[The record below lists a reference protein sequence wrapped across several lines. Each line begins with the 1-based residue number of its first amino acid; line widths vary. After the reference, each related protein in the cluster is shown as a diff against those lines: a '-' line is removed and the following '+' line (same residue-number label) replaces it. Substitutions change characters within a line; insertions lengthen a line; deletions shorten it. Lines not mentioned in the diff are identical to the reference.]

1 MGKTGLFFAV
11 MFSLCLRLPAQ
22 EAELFTEAES
32 RYGQKQYTFALA
44 LYDEF
49 LRKYPLSE
57 RVADVQ
63 YRRAVS
69 LFRLDR
75 HQEALDLLTL
85 IQRRYR
91 STRYL
96 DYVPFWQG
104 VTLYHLGDYTRTID
118 VLRAYLGGRTDPEL
132 ARQALI
138 YKAVA
143 EVSTD
148 RLQEARGTLEQLSNA
163 GASAGG
169 YAAVLRS
176 YVLLREKRFEELVAF
191 SADIDASTFDAP
203 WRDRF
208 LLYRAEALWESGSTE
223 ISLPIYR
230 RLLDTQAETAS
241 VAVRRLFVEASRRN
255 DVTSMEDLVQLAETK
270 FAASPEVLKD
280 MWVRLG
286 VENFQR
292 GSLDLSESILRRVW
306 NLREREMVGSVVAL
320 HLAEIYLARGD
331 RERAARILEESLT
344 RAQEP
349 TAPVLMRLG
358 DLALAASDYA
368 GAEGWYSRFVKENPS
383 DTRLGEAVY
392 LRAYARYRTGNHQ
405 GALEDAQSY
414 LARPGDARFTRD
426 AEKLRVVLLRRLDRR
441 EEALGAL
448 QDFVGRYPEDIRA
461 RLDLLKLLFTLQR
474 YPALLSQADALL
486 RFAPALEGSDP
497 YAYLI
502 SRYLQGLAQVS
513 ARRYAEA
520 EQSFS
525 AVRADEARRQGLE
538 GVLPDLLY
546 YHGWALYRLSRFGEA
561 TARFLAAADGYPE
574 HAGFPRAVY
583 MAGLSGYAGG
593 SFVEAAAA
601 FRRVGDARGDA
612 TLAARAAFYV
622 GRSLLNAG
630 DRSGALAALEDFVGR
645 YPGSELADDALLDL
659 GVALSE
665 SGQIERSVAALDRV
679 PREYPASPLAEEA
692 SYQKAQVLFRA
703 ARWAAAREAY
713 TQFRNAYPKSALYDA
728 ALYWGGR
735 ASLEAGEKL
744 GAQLLWEKI
753 LIPDYPASPF
763 RADSIR
769 RSAEMAAD
777 AGDYEKAL
785 RLTMQLIT
793 DHPEQARAYGSE
805 ARAGELRYLILGL
818 DKREAELSAAIER
831 ERGVSTKA
839 GREAMIALARLYVSG
854 DGRKLDLAYQ
864 LLSQVTDRAASEERG
879 TADVAQ
885 YLIGEYFYRKNDPAR
900 ARDEFLKTALRNPA
914 DGELAAA
921 SIFRAA
927 EMSALTGRRDDVAAL
942 VKRLRDGFPSSPWTQ
957 EAKRLLEDGR

>member
-1 MGKTGLFFAV
+1 MGKTGLFAAAL
-11 MFSLCLRLPAQ
+11 FSLCTHLPAQ

-32 RYGQKQYTFALA
+32 RYGQQQYTFALA

-49 LRKYPLSE
+49 LRKYPISE

-91 STRYL
+91 STRFL

-118 VLRAYLGGRTDPEL
+118 VLGAYLAGRTDPDL

-148 RLQEARGTLEQLSNA
+148 RLQEARATLEALSMA
-163 GASAGG
+163 GPSASG
-169 YAAVLRS
+169 YASVLRS
-176 YVLLREKRFEELVAF
+176 YVLFREKRFEELIAF
-191 SADIDASTFDAP
+191 STGIDASAFETP

-208 LLYRAEALWESGSTE
+208 LLYRAEALWETGSTE
-223 ISLPIYR
+223 AAVGIYR

-292 GSLDLSESILRRVW
+292 GSLDLAESILRRVW
-306 NLREREMVGSVVAL
+306 NLREREKVGSVVAL

-331 RERAARILEESLT
+331 RARAAGILEEALA
-344 RAQEP
+344 RVQEP
-349 TAPVLMRLG
+349 TGPLLMRLG
-358 DLALAASDYA
+358 DLALAGADYA
-368 GAEGWYSRFVKENPS
+368 GAERWYGRFASENPS
-383 DTRLGEAVY
+383 DSRLGESIY
-392 LRAYARYRTGNHQ
+392 LRAYARHRTGNHSA
-405 GALEDAQSY
+405 ALEDVLSY
-414 LARPGDARFTRD
+414 LSREGDGRFVRD
-426 AEKLRVVLLRRLDRR
+426 AEKLRVVLLRRLDRP
-441 EEALGAL
+441 EDALTALEA
-448 QDFVGRYPEDIRA
+448 FVARYPEDIRA
-461 RLDLLKLLFTLQR
+461 RVDLLKLLFMLQR
-474 YPALLSQADALL
+474 YPALLVQADAL
-486 RFAPALEGSDP
+486 FSSTSDLERLDP
-497 YAYLI
+497 YAYQI

-513 ARRYAEA
+513 ARKYAEA
-520 EQSFS
+520 EGSFS
-525 AVRADEARRQGLE
+525 AVKMEEARRQGLE
-538 GVLPDLLY
+538 GLLPDLLY
-546 YHGWALYRLSRFGEA
+546 YHGWALYRLSRFSEA

-583 MAGLSGYAGG
+583 MAGLSSYAGG
-593 SFVEAAAA
+593 RFADAAIT
-601 FRRVGDARGDA
+601 FGRVGDARGDL
-612 TLAARAAFYV
+612 TMAARGAFYA
-622 GRSLLNAG
+622 GKSLLNAG
-630 DRSGALAALEDFVGR
+630 DRTAALAAFEGFVTR
-645 YPGSELADDALLDL
+645 YPLSDLADDALLDY
-659 GVALSE
+659 GVALSDA
-665 SGQIERSVAALDRV
+665 GQTDRSVAALSRV
-679 PREYPASPLAEEA
+679 PRDYPGSPLAEEA

-703 ARWAAAREAY
+703 ARWSAARDAY
-713 TQFRNAYPKSALYDA
+713 TEFRNSYPKSALYDA

-735 ASLEAGEKL
+735 AALETGEKL
-744 GAQLLWEKI
+744 GAQLLWEKM

-763 RADSIR
+763 RADSLR
-769 RSAEMAAD
+769 RSAEMAAEV
-777 AGDYEKAL
+777 GDYEKAL
-785 RLTMQLIT
+785 RLTMQIIT

-818 DKREAELSAAIER
+818 DKREAELSAAVER

-839 GREAMIALARLYVSG
+839 GREAMIALARLYISG
-854 DGRKLDLAYQ
+854 DGRRLDLAYQ
-864 LLSQVTDRAASEERG
+864 LLTQIIDRAASDERG

-885 YLIGEYFYRKNDPAR
+885 YLTGEYFYRKNDPAR
-900 ARDEFLKTALRNPA
+900 ARDEFLKAALRNPA

-927 EMSALTGRRDDVAAL
+927 EMSALAGKRDDVAAL
-942 VKRLRDGFPSSPWTQ
+942 VKRLREGFPSSPWTQ